1 MLPIPV
7 YLLLWSFEKVT
18 NLEPQKEYATYTRYV
33 TIKLKLN

>member
-1 MLPIPV
+1 MKCSLFP
-7 YLLLWSFEKVT
+7 YLLLGSEKVT

>member
-1 MLPIPV
+1 MLPILV
-7 YLLLWSFEKVT
+7 SAIVICEKVT